1 MDAGAD
7 EGANEGEDEGANL
20 LASDGNDVGLSKAL
34 NPANL
39 VELHVVDEFLQ
50 WHGVAELTSAN
61 SAGAPRT
68 GKATGPTLPAWDQFG
83 VGREY
88 EGGVVDLLELK
99 ERDVLVDIVGH
110 PFHRHVAGEV
120 LAKAVR
126 AEITRQHDRAANGRR
141 STHSRST

>member
-1 MDAGAD
+1 MDAGADEGAD
-7 EGANEGEDEGANL
+7 EGANEGEEEGANL

-88 EGGVVDLLELK
+88 EGGVVDLLELEK
-99 ERDVLVDIVGH
+99 RDVLVDVVGD

-120 LAKAVR
+120 LAETVCS
-126 AEITRQHDRAANGRR
+126 EAARKYDPR
-141 STHSRST
+141 L